1 MSGNIGKCALK
12 MSSKA
17 ISMDNVTC
25 IKLWVYL
32 KQFPQTAMKYLEVK
46 GHYVYN
52 FQMVQKNKGCE
63 YMHMYRDKANVVTC

>member
-32 KQFPQTAMKYLEVK
+32 KQFPQTAMKMFHGNGVKMEGSLECDIIK
-46 GHYVYN
+46 
-52 FQMVQKNKGCE
+52 
-63 YMHMYRDKANVVTC
+63 

>member
-1 MSGNIGKCALK
+1 
-12 MSSKA
+12 
-17 ISMDNVTC
+17 
-25 IKLWVYL
+25 
-32 KQFPQTAMKYLEVK
+32 MKYLEVK